1 MKKTATSCSALL
13 ASFVCCLLLASC
25 SASHPLQPA
34 TAAGTTTLPSGGV
47 YKGSVAAYGDAIL
60 LMLFD
65 GTAYLF
71 YGDAPGSAGKGK
83 GGLGGVV
90 VANNGTQ
97 SASGQFTS
105 LNAQNYSLRTR
116 TTSPVTFDAD
126 FARAPAVTGSVADKG
141 YGAASLTFSGASAPM
156 LDAAPARAI
165 VAGLYSGRGGSMRGS
180 TSARLTITDDGFLA
194 GTTGIGCVFR
204 GTVAPHTG
212 VNAYDVSITFGPAPC
227 PQAGTTVPGN
237 AVLDGARLLAV
248 LPSADRTDAFV
259 FDGSK

>member
-1 MKKTATSCSALL
+1 MKKTATSCSALF

-25 SASHPLQPA
+25 TASHPLQPA

-47 YKGSVAAYGDAIL
+47 YKGSVSARGDAIL

-71 YGDAPGSAGKGK
+71 YGDAPASAGKG
-83 GGLGGVV
+83 GLNGVV
-90 VANNGTQ
+90 VANNGSQ

-105 LNAQNYSLRTR
+105 LSAQNYSLRTR

-141 YGAASLTFSGASAPM
+141 YGAATLTFSGASDQM
-156 LDAAPARAI
+156 LGAGPARAT
-165 VAGLYSGRGGSMRGS
+165 VAGLYSGRGGSMRGN

-194 GTTGIGCVFR
+194 GTTGIGCVFK

-248 LPSADRTDAFV
+248 LPSADRSDAFV

>member
-1 MKKTATSCSALL
+1 MKKTATSCSALF

-25 SASHPLQPA
+25 TASHPLQPA

-47 YKGSVAAYGDAIL
+47 YKGSVSARGDAIL

-71 YGDAPGSAGKGK
+71 YGDAPASAGK

-90 VANNGTQ
+90 VANNGSQ

-105 LNAQNYSLRTR
+105 LSAQNYSLRTR

-141 YGAASLTFSGASAPM
+141 YGAATLTFSGASDQM
-156 LDAAPARAI
+156 LGAGPARAT
-165 VAGLYSGRGGSMRGS
+165 VAGLYSGRGGSMRGN

-194 GTTGIGCVFR
+194 GTTGIGCVFK
-204 GTVAPHTG
+204 GTVAPRTG

-248 LPSADRTDAFV
+248 LPSADRSDAFV